1 MSNQQVSLKDACA
14 WFFCCF
20 FNVKKISACFFKK
33 NVQFEELPLSSF
45 SWESSHHPTATAFQK
60 HFTCEEKS
68 IHIHIYLY
76 ISIHIY
82 VYIYIYIHTYTHTH
96 IYIYMYSEL
105 YGVRLL
111 FTLSSP
117 VYQDLAQPGT

>member
-60 HFTCEEKS
+60 HFTCEEKN
-68 IHIHIYLY
+68 IHIY
-76 ISIHIY
+76 
-82 VYIYIYIHTYTHTH
+82 
-96 IYIYMYSEL
+96 MYREL